1 MYNMKFIRKN
11 AELVEL
17 GEDAHRQYIDA
28 EATFSAW
35 EGARDAAAQVRG
47 GMYWKLQNG
56 TRYLIRTQPDNSQKS
71 LGPQSPETEQI
82 FERFMERKSSLTERL
97 RSLTGTLERQQRMNR
112 ALRVG
117 RAPQVLVDVLAK
129 LAQRKLADH
138 FAIVGTHALYAY
150 EALAGVRIGE
160 PEALATRD
168 VDLLYDTRKR
178 VSFISTMRDSS
189 MIGLLKEIDPT
200 FALRRDQPY
209 TAVNGEGFEVDIIRR
224 PQAESDEHPLRMTSD
239 EDDFWVTQANRAD
252 VLLNAPRFPA
262 MIVSASGRMARMS
275 TIAPA
280 SFVQFKRWMAVQPD
294 RDPLKRNRDL
304 LQADIV
310 EELTQQYLPQWV
322 TPELVDPDADD
333 ASPSPRG

>member
-1 MYNMKFIRKN
+1 MESIRKKI
-11 AELVEL
+11 ELLEL

-47 GMYWKLQNG
+47 GMYWKVQNG

-71 LGPQSPETEQI
+71 LGAQSPQTEQI
-82 FERFMERKSSLTERL
+82 FERFMERKKSLTERL
-97 RSLTGTLERQQRMNR
+97 QSLTKALERQQRMNR

-117 RAPQVLVDVLAK
+117 RAPQVLVDVLGK
-129 LAQRKLADH
+129 LAQRDLTDH
-138 FAIVGTHALYAY
+138 FVVVGTHALYAY

-160 PEALATRD
+160 PDALATRD

-178 VSFISTMRDSS
+178 VSFISTMRNSS
-189 MIGLLKEIDPT
+189 MIGLLKEIDQS
-200 FALRRDQPY
+200 FEIRRDQPY

-239 EDDFWVTQANRAD
+239 EDDFWATQANRAD
-252 VLLNAPRFPA
+252 VLLNAQRFSA
-262 MIVSASGRMARMS
+262 MIASPSGRMARMS

-280 SFVQFKRWMAVQPD
+280 TFVEFKRWMAAQAD
-294 RDPLKRNRDL
+294 RDPVKKKRDR

-310 EELTQQYLPQWV
+310 EQLTQEYLPQWAA
-322 TPELVDPDADD
+322 PELAAPESNDAP
-333 ASPSPRG
+333 PSPRG

>member
-1 MYNMKFIRKN
+1 
-11 AELVEL
+11 V
-17 GEDAHRQYIDA
+17 
-28 EATFSAW
+28 
-35 EGARDAAAQVRG
+35 
-47 GMYWKLQNG
+47 
-56 TRYLIRTQPDNSQKS
+56 
-71 LGPQSPETEQI
+71 
-82 FERFMERKSSLTERL
+82 
-97 RSLTGTLERQQRMNR
+97 
-112 ALRVG
+112 
-117 RAPQVLVDVLAK
+117 
-129 LAQRKLADH
+129 RKLADH
-138 FAIVGTHALYAY
+138 FAIVGAHALYEY

-200 FALRRDQPY
+200 FALRRDQPC

-310 EELTQQYLPQWV
+310 EELTQQYLSQWV
-322 TPELVDPDADD
+322 TPELVAPDADD